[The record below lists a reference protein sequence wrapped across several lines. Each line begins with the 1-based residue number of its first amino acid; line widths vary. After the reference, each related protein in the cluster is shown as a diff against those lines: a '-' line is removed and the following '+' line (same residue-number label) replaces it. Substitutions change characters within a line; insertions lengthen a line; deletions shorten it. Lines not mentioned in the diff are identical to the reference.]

1 MSNWNGRK
9 AGTVSRT
16 VDAAYADLLEFLQSG
31 ELGPGDRLGEVELAE
46 RFGVSR
52 TPVREALQ
60 RLAAQG
66 LVEISPNRGARVVSW
81 SLQEMREIY
90 DLRAMLE
97 GKGAEWAATRMA
109 EDQIDQ
115 LDRLCDEMESLAERP
130 SPDSA
135 QISRLNTQLHGKV
148 LESAASPRLTSTLAA
163 IVQPPLIV
171 GTFRQYTPE
180 FLARSMSHH
189 RELAAAIR
197 GRDPEWAGN
206 TMRTHILAAKASL
219 RDPGDESDD

>member
-1 MSNWNGRK
+1 
-9 AGTVSRT
+9 
-16 VDAAYADLLEFLQSG
+16 
-31 ELGPGDRLGEVELAE
+31 
-46 RFGVSR
+46 
-52 TPVREALQ
+52 
-60 RLAAQG
+60 
-66 LVEISPNRGARVVSW
+66 
-81 SLQEMREIY
+81 
-90 DLRAMLE
+90 
-97 GKGAEWAATRMA
+97 MA

-115 LDRLCDEMESLAERP
+115 LDRLCDEMETLADRR

-135 QISRLNTQLHGKV
+135 QISRLNTELHGMV

-171 GTFRQYTPE
+171 GTFRQYTPQ

-197 GRDPEWAGN
+197 SRDPEWAGN

-219 RDPGDESDD
+219 RDTGEDSDD